1 LPAVSARLCCQVSS
15 TKAGR
20 ARRKVVPSSSQRK
33 TTGSRH
39 CTLQQI
45 WQRSLSKRAGDKSD
59 QSPRHVPHPQH
70 RGHAEHPRSIGS
82 FVDQKWQKIQ
92 TVTRNTN
99 QIINGCV
106 DSNMLPVV

>member
-33 TTGSRH
+33 TTGSH

-45 WQRSLSKRAGDKSD
+45 WQQSLSKRAGDKSD

-70 RGHAEHPRSIGS
+70 RGHAEHPISIGS
-82 FVDQKWQKIQ
+82 FAVQKWQKIQ
-92 TVTRNTN
+92 TVIGNTN